1 MDYGTDVYKSL
12 ESCWYSLLTILQ
24 WANTTPVISRCGT
37 CSLFLSLVIFF
48 QCFQVISLFKVLKVP
63 DDI

>member
-1 MDYGTDVYKSL
+1 MGYGANVYKSL
-12 ESCWYSLLTILQ
+12 ESCWYSLLTILK
-24 WANTTPVISRCGT
+24 WGNTTPVISRCGT
-37 CSLFLSLVIFF
+37 FLLFLSLVIFF